1 MMKRS
6 RLTGIIAAL
15 LLATFGGF
23 ISTQNQVDAAKRPTF
38 FVRKVTRLYTSE
50 GKLISNRALGPYT
63 SWAVGKLG
71 FIDGAE
77 YAQVATNEYVF
88 VGDGQLD
95 NDPNVE
101 VQITNYKPDI
111 NKINDYVVKY
121 VNAIHAANGTQ
132 PVHGSTELINYANQ
146 RAAQQTNGQ
155 LSHASATREMSENLS
170 SSGYDYLLH
179 WGYVHSDRDV
189 AYYLLK
195 SWYDE
200 TYNMGSYL
208 GTRGHF
214 GHRAAIIYSGPTV
227 AVGMSNNA
235 SSFVA
240 DWAPGNDFMNL
251 YNYTGT
257 SPNTKFVSKDSVQ

>member
-1 MMKRS
+1 MKKNKLAS
-6 RLTGIIAAL
+6 ILIALTITIIC
-15 LLATFGGF
+15 GF
-23 ISTQNQVDAAKRPTF
+23 STNNISTKAATRPTF
-38 FVRKVTRLYTSE
+38 FVRNVTKLYTSE

-63 SWAVGKLG
+63 TWAVGKVG
-71 FIDGAE
+71 FIDGSN

-88 VGDGQLD
+88 VGDGQIYND
-95 NDPNVE
+95 NPDDD
-101 VQITNYKPDI
+101 VQLTNYKPDI
-111 NKINDYVVKY
+111 NKINEYVVKY

-132 PVHGSTELINYANQ
+132 PVHTSADFISYANQ
-146 RAAQQTNGQ
+146 RAAQQTKGH
-155 LSHASATREMSENLS
+155 LDHSTATRETSENLS
-170 SSGYDYLLH
+170 SDGYHYLLF
-179 WGYVHSDRDV
+179 WGYVHSDKDV

-200 TYNMGSYL
+200 TFNMWSYV

-227 AVGMSNNA
+227 AVGMSDDA
-235 SSFVA
+235 ASFVA

-257 SPNTKFVSKDSVQ
+257 SPDTKFVSKDSVQ